1 MAQNGE
7 EAEKRQKKKAQF
19 QITCLTCTRIEKYR
33 ANQAAIEIRTILN
46 QNW

>member
-7 EAEKRQKKKAQF
+7 EAEKRQKKAQF